1 MKLECSQWYVPC
13 RSSENIHVLNKESY
27 LKVAAGNGL
36 IEDGKGDIS
45 IIKERNVALQALWE
59 DLNSASTTKSLK
71 LGEARQQQQ

>member
-1 MKLECSQWYVPC
+1 M
-13 RSSENIHVLNKESY
+13 LNKESY